1 MLYSIT
7 KAPPSRPRFC
17 AIYLSLRLIALA
29 VIGALLLEGAVH
41 ADDVPPL
48 SLAEALRLAS
58 TQSLQLAAQRSAIT
72 AAEQTAV
79 SAGQLPDPKG
89 IVGIDNL
96 PVTTSD
102 AWSLTSD
109 FMTMRRIGVQQDF
122 PGARKRELKGK
133 LAERITAREQA
144 MLVDVQAALRRDVAS
159 AWVDRYFAERMQVVV
174 DQQVAEVQLQIDAM
188 RAGLKTGKTQPADLL
203 TTQLAL
209 QMLLDRRAEFDK
221 QAARAKAMLSR
232 WLGAIADRPL
242 APFNLPAALSEQGT
256 LADHIAHHPHVQ
268 ALDRQVDVAQTE
280 AALAK
285 AAANPDWSLG
295 FAYQQRGPTFSNMIS
310 VQVSI
315 DLPLFQKNRQN
326 RDLAAKL
333 ALVDQARDLKEDA
346 IRQHL
351 AEAQAAAADWT
362 AATSRLK
369 RFDES
374 LLPLSRER
382 ADAALAAYRGGRGD
396 LTPVLQARR
405 DELDI
410 RLQQLQLTADQARA
424 YAQLLYFLPPEA
436 VK

>member
-1 MLYSIT
+1 MLYSTIKT
-7 KAPPSRPRFC
+7 PPSRPRFC
-17 AIYLSLRLIALA
+17 AIYLSLRLTAFLIVGVFALQG
-29 VIGALLLEGAVH
+29 IVH

-48 SLAEALRLAS
+48 SLEEALQLAS
-58 TQSLQLAAQRSAIT
+58 DQSLQLAAQRSAIT

-144 MLVDVQAALRRDVAS
+144 TLVDVKAALRRDVAS
-159 AWVDRYFAERMQVVV
+159 AWVDRYFAERMEVVV

-188 RAGLKTGKTQPADLL
+188 RAGLKAGKTQPAEFL
-203 TTQLAL
+203 TTQLNL
-209 QMLLDRRAEFDK
+209 QMLLDKRAEFDK

-232 WLGAIADRPL
+232 WLGAVADRPL
-242 APFNLPAALSEQGT
+242 APFNLPAALSEQGS

-285 AAANPDWSLG
+285 AANNPDWSLG

-362 AATSRLK
+362 AATTRLK
-369 RFDES
+369 RFDEA

-382 ADAALAAYRGGRGD
+382 ADAALAAYRGGRSD

-405 DELDI
+405 EELDI

>member
-1 MLYSIT
+1 MLLST
-7 KAPPSRPRFC
+7 LRAPPLWPRLVVVHPSFGLVVFVV
-17 AIYLSLRLIALA
+17 AMLLVLPAARADDLPSLSLEEAIRIA
-29 VIGALLLEGAVH
+29 
-41 ADDVPPL
+41 
-48 SLAEALRLAS
+48 SQ
-58 TQSLQLAAQRSAIT
+58 QSPQMAAQRSAIT
-72 AAEQTAV
+72 AAEQAAV
-79 SAGQLPDPKG
+79 SARQLPDPKG
-89 IVGIDNL
+89 FFGIDNL
-96 PVTTSD
+96 PVTTSE
-102 AWSLTSD
+102 AWSVTQD
-109 FMTMRRIGVQQDF
+109 FMTMRKIGVMQDF
-122 PGARKRELKGK
+122 PGAGKRELKGK
-133 LAERITAREQA
+133 LAERVTAREQA

-159 AWVDRYFAERMQVVV
+159 TWVDRYFAERMESVV
-174 DQQVAEVQLQIDAM
+174 DQQMAEVQLQIDAM

-203 TTQLAL
+203 ATQLSL
-209 QMLLDRRAEFDK
+209 QMLLDKRAEFEK

-232 WLGAIADRPL
+232 WLGTAAGRPL
-242 APFNLPAALSEQGT
+242 APFKLPVVPSEEGT

-268 ALDRQVDVAQTE
+268 ALERQVDVAQSE
-280 AALAK
+280 AALAR
-285 AAANPDWSLG
+285 AATNPDWSLE

-310 VQVSI
+310 LQVSI

-333 ALVDQARDLKEDA
+333 ALVEQARDLREDA

-351 AEAQAAAADWT
+351 AEAQAASADWD

-374 LLPLSRER
+374 LLPLSQQR

-410 RLQQLQLTADQARA
+410 KLQQLQLTEDQARA

>member
-1 MLYSIT
+1 MLLST
-7 KAPPSRPRFC
+7 PKALPLRPR
-17 AIYLSLRLIALA
+17 LVVVHKSPRLVGLVVAMLIVLPTAR
-29 VIGALLLEGAVH
+29 
-41 ADDVPPL
+41 ADELPTL

-58 TQSLQLAAQRSAIT
+58 EQSPQMAAQRSAIT
-72 AAEQTAV
+72 AAEQAAV
-79 SAGQLPDPKG
+79 SARQLPDPKG

-96 PVTTSD
+96 PVTTSE

-109 FMTMRRIGVQQDF
+109 FMTMRKIGVMQDF
-122 PGARKRELKGK
+122 PGAGKRELKGK
-133 LAERITAREQA
+133 LAERVTAREQA

-159 AWVDRYFAERMQVVV
+159 AWVDRYFAERMGAVV
-174 DQQVAEVQLQIDAM
+174 DQQIAEVQLQIDAM

-203 TTQLAL
+203 AVQLS
-209 QMLLDRRAEFDK
+209 QQTLLDKGAEFDK

-232 WLGAIADRPL
+232 WLGPAAGRPL
-242 APFNLPAALSEQGT
+242 APFQLPVVLSEQGT

-268 ALDRQVDVAQTE
+268 ALERQVDVAQTE

-285 AAANPDWSLG
+285 AAANPDWSLE

-315 DLPLFQKNRQN
+315 DLPLFQKNRQS
-326 RDLAAKL
+326 RDLSAKL
-333 ALVDQARDLKEDA
+333 ALVEQARDLKEDA

-351 AEAQAAAADWT
+351 AEAQAVSADWD

-374 LLPLSRER
+374 LLPLSQQR
-382 ADAALAAYRGGRGD
+382 AEAALAAYRGGRGD

-405 DELDI
+405 DDLDI
-410 RLQQLQLTADQARA
+410 KLQQLQLTAEQARA
-424 YAQLLYFLPPEA
+424 YAQLLYFLPSGA

>member
-1 MLYSIT
+1 MLLST
-7 KAPPSRPRFC
+7 LKAPPLWPRLVVAHPGLGFI
-17 AIYLSLRLIALA
+17 ALVVAMLLALPAAQADELPSLSL
-29 VIGALLLEGAVH
+29 E
-41 ADDVPPL
+41 
-48 SLAEALRLAS
+48 EAIRLAS
-58 TQSLQLAAQRSAIT
+58 EQSPQMAAQRSAIT

-79 SAGQLPDPKG
+79 SARQLPDPKA

-96 PVTTSD
+96 PVTTSE

-109 FMTMRRIGVQQDF
+109 FMTMRKIGVMQDF
-122 PGARKRELKGK
+122 PGAGKRELKGK
-133 LAERITAREQA
+133 LAERVTAREQA

-159 AWVDRYFAERMQVVV
+159 AWVDRYFAERMEAVV
-174 DQQVAEVQLQIDAM
+174 DQQMAEVQLQIDAM

-203 TTQLAL
+203 ATQLSL
-209 QMLLDRRAEFDK
+209 QMLLDKRAEFDK
-221 QAARAKAMLSR
+221 QAARARAMLSR
-232 WLGAIADRPL
+232 WLGAAAGRPL
-242 APFNLPAALSEQGT
+242 APFKLPVVPAEQGT
-256 LADHIAHHPHVQ
+256 LAGHIAHHPHVR
-268 ALDRQVDVAQTE
+268 ALERQVDVAQTE

-285 AAANPDWSLG
+285 AAVNPDWSLE

-333 ALVDQARDLKEDA
+333 ALVEQARDLREDA
-346 IRQHL
+346 VRQHL
-351 AEAQAAAADWT
+351 AEAQAAAADWD

-374 LLPLSRER
+374 LLPLSKQR

-410 RLQQLQLTADQARA
+410 KLQQLQLTEDQARA

>member
-1 MLYSIT
+1 MLLSIL
-7 KAPPSRPRFC
+7 KASPLRPRRVVAHPSPGLFVLVVAMLFAPP
-17 AIYLSLRLIALA
+17 AAQ
-29 VIGALLLEGAVH
+29 
-41 ADDVPPL
+41 ADELPSL
-48 SLAEALRLAS
+48 SLAEAIRLAS
-58 TQSLQLAAQRSAIT
+58 EQSPQMAAQRSAIT
-72 AAEQTAV
+72 AAEQATA
-79 SAGQLPDPKG
+79 SARQLPDPKA

-96 PVTTSD
+96 PVTGPD

-109 FMTMRRIGVQQDF
+109 FMTMRKIGVMQDF
-122 PGARKRELKGK
+122 PGAGKRELKGK
-133 LAERITAREQA
+133 LAERVTAKEQA

-159 AWVDRYFAERMQVVV
+159 AWVDRYFAERMESVV
-174 DQQVAEVQLQIDAM
+174 DQQMAEVQLQIDAM
-188 RAGLKTGKTQPADLL
+188 RAGLKAGKTQPADLL
-203 TTQLAL
+203 ATQLNL
-209 QMLLDRRAEFDK
+209 QMLLDKHAEFEK

-232 WLGAIADRPL
+232 WLGAVAARPL
-242 APFNLPAALSEQGT
+242 APFKLPVVPSEQGT

-268 ALDRQVDVAQTE
+268 ALERQVDVAQTE

-285 AAANPDWSLG
+285 AAANPDWSLE

-315 DLPLFQKNRQN
+315 DLPLFQKRRQN

-333 ALVDQARDLKEDA
+333 ALVEQARDLKEDA

-351 AEAQAAAADWT
+351 AEAQAAAADWD

-369 RFDES
+369 RFDDS
-374 LLPLSRER
+374 LLPLSKQR
-382 ADAALAAYRGGRGD
+382 AEAALAAYRGGRGD

-410 RLQQLQLTADQARA
+410 KLQQLQLTGDQARA

>member
-1 MLYSIT
+1 MLPST
-7 KAPPSRPRFC
+7 LKAPPLWP
-17 AIYLSLRLIALA
+17 RLI
-29 VIGALLLEGAVH
+29 VVH
-41 ADDVPPL
+41 ASPGLVLLVVAILLALPAAQGDELP
-48 SLAEALRLAS
+48 SLTLEEALRLAS
-58 TQSLQLAAQRSAIT
+58 QQSPQMAAQRSAIT
-72 AAEQTAV
+72 AAEQLTA
-79 SAGQLPDPKG
+79 SARQLPDPKA
-89 IVGIDNL
+89 IVGVDNL
-96 PVTTSD
+96 PVTGPD

-109 FMTMRRIGVQQDF
+109 FMTMRKIGVMQDF
-122 PGARKRELKGK
+122 PGAGKRELKGK
-133 LAERITAREQA
+133 LAERVTAREQA

-159 AWVDRYFAERMQVVV
+159 AWVDRYFAERMGAVV
-174 DQQVAEVQLQIDAM
+174 DQQIAEVQLQIDAM

-203 TTQLAL
+203 AVQLSQQA
-209 QMLLDRRAEFDK
+209 LLDKRAEFDK

-232 WLGAIADRPL
+232 WLGAAAGRPL
-242 APFNLPAALSEQGT
+242 APFRLPVVLSEPDT

-268 ALDRQVDVAQTE
+268 ALERQVDVAQTE

-285 AAANPDWSLG
+285 AAVNPDWNLE

-333 ALVDQARDLKEDA
+333 ALVEQARDLREDA

-351 AEAQAAAADWT
+351 AEAQAVSADWD

-374 LLPLSRER
+374 LLPLSQQR

-410 RLQQLQLTADQARA
+410 KLQQLQLTADQARA

>member
-1 MLYSIT
+1 MLLST
-7 KAPPSRPRFC
+7 LKAPPLWPRLVVVHPSFGLVGLML
-17 AIYLSLRLIALA
+17 AMLLAAPVALAEDFPSLSL
-29 VIGALLLEGAVH
+29 
-41 ADDVPPL
+41 D
-48 SLAEALRLAS
+48 EALRLAS
-58 TQSLQLAAQRSAIT
+58 DQSPQMAAQRSAIT
-72 AAEQTAV
+72 AAEQATV
-79 SAGQLPDPKG
+79 SARQLPDPKA

-96 PVTTSD
+96 PVTGSE
-102 AWSLTSD
+102 AWSLTQD
-109 FMTMRRIGVQQDF
+109 FMTMRKIGVMQDF
-122 PGARKRELKGK
+122 PGAGKRELKGK
-133 LAERITAREQA
+133 LAERVTAREQA

-159 AWVDRYFAERMQVVV
+159 AWVDRYFAERMGTVV
-174 DQQVAEVQLQIDAM
+174 DQQIAEAQLQIDAM

-203 TTQLAL
+203 AVQLS
-209 QMLLDRRAEFDK
+209 QQTLLDKRAEFDK
-221 QAARAKAMLSR
+221 QAGRAKAILSR
-232 WLGAIADRPL
+232 WLGAAAARPL
-242 APFNLPAALSEQGT
+242 APFKLPVVLSEQGT

-268 ALDRQVDVAQTE
+268 ALERQVDVAQTE

-285 AAANPDWSLG
+285 AAANPDWSLE

-315 DLPLFQKNRQN
+315 DLPLFQKNRQS
-326 RDLAAKL
+326 RDHAAKL
-333 ALVDQARDLKEDA
+333 ALVDQARDLREDA

-351 AEAQAAAADWT
+351 AEAQAASADWD

-374 LLPLSRER
+374 LLPLSQQR

-410 RLQQLQLTADQARA
+410 KLQQLQLTADQARA

>member
-1 MLYSIT
+1 MLLST
-7 KAPPSRPRFC
+7 LKAPP
-17 AIYLSLRLIALA
+17 LWLRL
-29 VIGALLLEGAVH
+29 VVVHPSPALLVPVIAMLLALPAAP
-41 ADDVPPL
+41 ADDLP
-48 SLAEALRLAS
+48 SLTLEEALRLAS
-58 TQSLQLAAQRSAIT
+58 EQSPQMAAQRSAIT
-72 AAEQTAV
+72 AAEQAAA
-79 SAGQLPDPKG
+79 SARQLPDPKG
-89 IVGIDNL
+89 IVGVDNL
-96 PVTTSD
+96 PVTGPD

-109 FMTMRRIGVQQDF
+109 FMTMRKIGVMQDF
-122 PGARKRELKGK
+122 PGAGKRELRGK
-133 LAERITAREQA
+133 LAERVTAKEQA

-159 AWVDRYFAERMQVVV
+159 AWVDRYFAQRMGAVV
-174 DQQVAEVQLQIDAM
+174 DQQMAEVQLQIDAM
-188 RAGLKTGKTQPADLL
+188 RAGLKTGKTQPTDLL
-203 TTQLAL
+203 AVQLSQQA
-209 QMLLDRRAEFDK
+209 LLDKRAEFDK

-232 WLGAIADRPL
+232 WLGAAAGRPL
-242 APFNLPAALSEQGT
+242 APFRLPVGPSEEGT

-268 ALDRQVDVAQTE
+268 ALERQIDVAQSE

-285 AAANPDWSLG
+285 AATNPDWSLE

-310 VQVSI
+310 LQVSI

-326 RDLAAKL
+326 RDYAAKL
-333 ALVDQARDLKEDA
+333 ALIEQARDLREEA
-346 IRQHL
+346 VRQHL
-351 AEAQAAAADWT
+351 AEAQAASADWD

-374 LLPLSRER
+374 LLPLSQQR

-410 RLQQLQLTADQARA
+410 KLQQLQLTADQARA

>member
-1 MLYSIT
+1 MLLST
-7 KAPPSRPRFC
+7 LKAPPLRPR
-17 AIYLSLRLIALA
+17 LVVTSTWRIALVVA
-29 VIGALLLEGAVH
+29 MLLARPSAQ
-41 ADDVPPL
+41 ADELPSL
-48 SLAEALRLAS
+48 SLAEAIRLAS
-58 TQSLQLAAQRSAIT
+58 DQSPQMAAQRSAIV
-72 AAEQTAV
+72 AAEQLTV
-79 SAGQLPDPKG
+79 SARQLPDPKAILG
-89 IVGIDNL
+89 VDNL

-109 FMTMRRIGVQQDF
+109 FMTMRKIGVMQDF
-122 PGARKRELKGK
+122 PGAGKRELKGK
-133 LAERITAREQA
+133 LAERVTAREQA

-159 AWVDRYFAERMQVVV
+159 AWVDRYFAERMEAVV
-174 DQQVAEVQLQIDAM
+174 DQQIAEAQLQIDAM

-203 TTQLAL
+203 AVQLS
-209 QMLLDRRAEFDK
+209 QQTLLDKRADFEK

-232 WLGAIADRPL
+232 WLGAAASRPL
-242 APFNLPAALSEQGT
+242 APFQLAVVPSEQGT

-268 ALDRQVDVAQTE
+268 ALERQVDVAQSE

-285 AAANPDWSLG
+285 AAANPDWSLE

-315 DLPLFQKNRQN
+315 DLPLFQNKRQN
-326 RDLAAKL
+326 REFAAKL
-333 ALVDQARDLKEDA
+333 ALVEQARDLKEDA

-351 AEAQAAAADWT
+351 AEAQAASADWD

-374 LLPLSRER
+374 LLPLSKQR
-382 ADAALAAYRGGRGD
+382 AEAALAAYRGGRGD

-410 RLQQLQLTADQARA
+410 KLQQLQLTGDQGRA
-424 YAQLLYFLPPEA
+424 YVQLLYFLPPEA
-436 VK
+436 LK

>member
-1 MLYSIT
+1 MLLSIL
-7 KAPPSRPRFC
+7 KAPPLRPRLVVAHPSPGLFVLVV
-17 AIYLSLRLIALA
+17 AMLLA
-29 VIGALLLEGAVH
+29 PPAAQ
-41 ADDVPPL
+41 ADELPSL
-48 SLAEALRLAS
+48 SLAEAIRLAS
-58 TQSLQLAAQRSAIT
+58 EQSPQMAAQRSAIT
-72 AAEQTAV
+72 AAEQATM
-79 SAGQLPDPKG
+79 SARQLPDPKA
-89 IVGIDNL
+89 IVGVDNL
-96 PVTTSD
+96 PVTGPD

-109 FMTMRRIGVQQDF
+109 FMTMRKIGVMQDF
-122 PGARKRELKGK
+122 PGAGKRELKGK
-133 LAERITAREQA
+133 LAERVTAKEQA

-159 AWVDRYFAERMQVVV
+159 AWVDRYFAERMESVV
-174 DQQVAEVQLQIDAM
+174 DQQMAEVQLQIDAM
-188 RAGLKTGKTQPADLL
+188 RAGLKAGKTQPADLL
-203 TTQLAL
+203 ATQLNL
-209 QMLLDRRAEFDK
+209 QMLLDKHAEFEK

-232 WLGAIADRPL
+232 WLGPAADRPL
-242 APFNLPAALSEQGT
+242 APFKLPVVVSEQGT

-268 ALDRQVDVAQTE
+268 ALERQVDVAQTE

-285 AAANPDWSLG
+285 AAVNPDWSLE

-326 RDLAAKL
+326 RDHAAKL
-333 ALVDQARDLKEDA
+333 ALVEQARDLKEDA

-351 AEAQAAAADWT
+351 AEAQAASADWD

-374 LLPLSRER
+374 LLPLSKQR
-382 ADAALAAYRGGRGD
+382 AEAALAAYRGGRGD

-410 RLQQLQLTADQARA
+410 KLQQLQLTEDQARA

>member
-1 MLYSIT
+1 MLCSII
-7 KAPPSRPRFC
+7 KASLSRPRFF
-17 AIYLSLRLIALA
+17 AINVSLRLIAFA
-29 VIGALLLEGAVH
+29 AISALLIQYVVY
-41 ADDVPPL
+41 ADEVPPL
-48 SLAEALRLAS
+48 SLDEALRLAGN
-58 TQSLQLAAQRSAIT
+58 QSLQVAAQRSAIA

-79 SAGQLPDPKG
+79 SASQLPDPKG

-122 PGARKRELKGK
+122 PGAGKRELKGK
-133 LAERITAREQA
+133 LAERVTAREQA

-159 AWVDRYFAERMQVVV
+159 AWVDRYFAEHMAAVV
-174 DQQVAEVQLQIDAM
+174 DQQMAETQLQIDAM
-188 RAGLKTGKTQPADLL
+188 RAGLKAGKTQPAELL
-203 TTQLAL
+203 TTQLNL
-209 QMLLDRRAEFDK
+209 QMLLDKRAEFDK
-221 QAARAKAMLSR
+221 QAARAKATLSR
-232 WLGAIADRPL
+232 WLGAVADRPL
-242 APFNLPAALSEQGT
+242 APFNLPASLSEQGS

-346 IRQHL
+346 VRQHL

-362 AATSRLK
+362 AATTRLK